1 MTITRER
8 PNFKLSV
15 QSKMN
20 SIGEKDKI
28 TVSQSPVG
36 RNGRIGK
43 EELRQTDIFK
53 IHYMN
58 FQTINLKSYLNANSR
73 ENNMICEMKNFLHEV
88 NMRLRGLNRVRDTFY
103 QKNTEG

>member
-8 PNFKLSV
+8 PNFKLAV
-15 QSKMN
+15 QSKIN

-36 RNGRIGK
+36 RNKRIEK

-53 IHYMN
+53 IHCME
-58 FQTINLKSYLNANSR
+58 FLNN
-73 ENNMICEMKNFLHEV
+73 
-88 NMRLRGLNRVRDTFY
+88 
-103 QKNTEG
+103 